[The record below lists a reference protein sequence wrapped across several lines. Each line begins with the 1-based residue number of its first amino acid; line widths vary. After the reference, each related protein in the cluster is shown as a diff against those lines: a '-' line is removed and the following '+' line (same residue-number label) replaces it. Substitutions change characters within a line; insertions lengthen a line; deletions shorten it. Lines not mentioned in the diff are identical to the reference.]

1 MKQYI
6 LGREGNFDIVQT
18 RDMNSVS
25 TDLFNLLVSMS
36 GSDTTTKNQAQ
47 NRFWYSEKLL
57 ICW

>member
-6 LGREGNFDIVQT
+6 LEREGNFDIVQT

-47 NRFWYSEKLL
+47 NRF
-57 ICW
+57 